1 MTTGAESDIE
11 QATRIA
17 RQMVGR
23 WGMSETL
30 GPVTLLPSDGPPET
44 SPRSRWLLD
53 QEVQRIIEEA
63 HATVRTLLT
72 DNRERLESLT
82 RALLAA
88 ETLDAADAYGAAD
101 VATRAVRPAPAVTA
115 GGGGAQARHET
126 NCWPPSMSYV
136 APVTAVLIIR

>member
-1 MTTGAESDIE
+1 MD
-11 QATRIA
+11 
-17 RQMVGR
+17 
-23 WGMSETL
+23 
-30 GPVTLLPSDGPPET
+30 T

-101 VATRAVRPAPAVTA
+101 VPRERSGP
-115 GGGGAQARHET
+115 R
-126 NCWPPSMSYV
+126 
-136 APVTAVLIIR
+136 RR